1 VADWLDRRGCFVYT
15 CAMGGSG
22 RLLTESLSPS
32 DAHDAALQAL
42 SVEVAKN
49 ESRILEAFDLK
60 ET

>member
-1 VADWLDRRGCFVYT
+1 MVVCFVYT
-15 CAMGGSG
+15 CAMGGWG